1 MEIQYNSK
9 TKIRQKEN
17 NDYTTPKTK
26 DPSTRTPHEAPVVV
40 HVWAIHVIKAEERGH
55 YRGTC
60 LGYQCD

>member
-17 NDYTTPKTK
+17 NDYSTPKTK
-26 DPSTRTPHEAPVVV
+26 YPSTRTPHEARVVV
-40 HVWAIHVIKAEERGH
+40 HVWAINVNKAEERGPC
-55 YRGTC
+55 RGTC